1 MIKISNIKK
10 KKYEK
15 NLFYKINK
23 KIKNYKFTIC
33 TVKEEE

>member
-10 KKYEK
+10 KKNEK

-23 KIKNYKFTIC
+23 KITNLPH
-33 TVKEEE
+33 VQ

>member
-23 KIKNYKFTIC
+23 KNYKFTIC